1 MNKEETKDELYYNLM
16 EAAKHAKELGEKEI
30 FEAIMEL
37 KSYTITLLLV

>member
-37 KSYTITLLLV
+37 KSKVVRL